1 MADIVTGLGIQIFDK
16 TYTGSDTS
24 KIANVTSGK
33 LLVDAG
39 IVSVVNSGT
48 QLIAGTQNAGT
59 VYTSGLITV
68 QGTTSGVQLP
78 VTIGEIT
85 SNTIAVYNTAA
96 NVTTTSSSIVTYY
109 NVTAGTTFYLKEI
122 IASASSGPVKV
133 IVEYA
138 AAATGAASGTY
149 AVGFF
154 SSANPTIAMP
164 FYQPIAVT
172 GPIYLRVTMKNDSRR
187 IEIKDNRASKF
198 FPR

>member
-138 AAATGAASGTY
+138 AAATGASSGTY

-154 SSANPTIAMP
+154 SSANPTITMP

-172 GPIYLRVTMKNDSRR
+172 GPIYLRVTMKNDSAFTQDLYATIIGRT
-187 IEIKDNRASKF
+187 I
-198 FPR
+198 